1 LSAPRRIGVFGG
13 TFDPLHNAHLS
24 LARAALRQAGLDEV
38 LFVVSAA
45 PPHKRG
51 EVSLDAESRYAM
63 VEAALR
69 NEPGMQAS
77 RIEIE
82 RGGPSYTAVTLE
94 RLQAEHPGARLYLIL
109 GMDAV
114 RDLPQWHRPERILE
128 LATVLAARRPKADA
142 ELPPILSGHCEI
154 LDFEEQPLS
163 STEIRARLASG
174 RDVQDAIPAAV
185 LALISK
191 NRWYAGDAP
200 QHET

>member
-1 LSAPRRIGVFGG
+1 MSAPQRIGVFGG

-24 LARAALRQAGLDEV
+24 LARAALEQAGLHEV

-69 NEPGMQAS
+69 DEPRMHAS
-77 RIEIE
+77 RIEID

-128 LATVLAARRPKADA
+128 LATVLAARRPQADA
-142 ELPPILSGHCEI
+142 ALPAILRGHCQI
-154 LDFEEQPLS
+154 LDFDEQPLS
-163 STEIRARLASG
+163 STEIRAHLALG
-174 RDVQDAIPAAV
+174 RDVHDSLPPVV
-185 LALISK
+185 LALIKK
-191 NRWYAGDAP
+191 NGWYSGEAP
-200 QHET
+200 QHES

>member
-13 TFDPLHNAHLS
+13 TFDPVHNAHLS
-24 LARAALRQAGLDEV
+24 LARAALRQAGLNEV

-69 NEPGMQAS
+69 DESQMHAS

-94 RLQAEHPGARLYLIL
+94 RLQSEHPGARLYLIL

-128 LATVLAARRPKADA
+128 LATVLAARRPKAEV
-142 ELPPILSGHCEI
+142 ELPAILRGHCEI
-154 LDFEEQPLS
+154 LDFDEQLLS

-174 RDVQDAIPAAV
+174 RDVHDDLPAVV
-185 LALISK
+185 LALIKK
-191 NRWYAGDAP
+191 NGWYSGDAP

>member
-1 LSAPRRIGVFGG
+1 MSAPRRIGVFGG

-69 NEPGMQAS
+69 DEPQMHAS
-77 RIEIE
+77 RIEID

-128 LATVLAARRPKADA
+128 LATVLAARRPQAEAD
-142 ELPPILSGHCEI
+142 LPAILRGHCEI

-174 RDVQDAIPAAV
+174 RDVKDLLPVEV
-185 LALISK
+185 LGLI
-191 NRWYAGDAP
+191 NQRGWYAGGAP
-200 QHET
+200 RHEP